1 MQGEPTESER
11 RRWLRLSSGER
22 LTLPRELAG
31 SSDRARFARI
41 AWAEM
46 RRAGETAEAAAR
58 TYGANSREARTARA
72 RARSEQD
79 DLLLA
84 LGLTREEVVARMSRR
99 TGPGLDA
106 IALIRY

>member
-1 MQGEPTESER
+1 MRSEPTGDEM
-11 RRWLRLSSGER
+11 RRWLRLPSGQR
-22 LTLPRELAG
+22 LALPRELGG
-31 SSDRARFARI
+31 SSDQARLARI
-41 AWAEM
+41 TWAEM

-58 TYGANSREARTARA
+58 TYGANSREARRARG

-84 LGLTREEVVARMSRR
+84 LGLSREEVVARMSRR